1 MAIVPQKRGPI
12 DSAFLAELDGL
23 RMLARKVFRGQMRGE
38 RRSRYKGQS
47 VEFVDFRPYIQ
58 GDDLR
63 RIDWHTYGR
72 LERFFIKLFEEEE
85 DLRLY
90 VILDCSA
97 SMDYGT
103 PNKFDHARRLTA
115 ALAYIVLANLET
127 VAVSVF
133 AGHYAML
140 STPTRGKGRIHPL
153 LRKLNDLAALGPSS
167 LGGAASRFAA
177 QTRKNGVVCVL
188 SDFLTG
194 ERLETIA
201 PLAGLGHQVELI
213 QILAPEEA
221 NPQLTGD
228 LELVDAETG
237 ASEEVSMGQAVLRR
251 YHQRLGALQS
261 ELKTFARRCGGD
273 FHVCVTSQPLREFI
287 LGPLRTARL
296 VR

>member
-1 MAIVPQKRGPI
+1 
-12 DSAFLAELDGL
+12 
-23 RMLARKVFRGQMRGE
+23 
-38 RRSRYKGQS
+38 
-47 VEFVDFRPYIQ
+47 
-58 GDDLR
+58 
-63 RIDWHTYGR
+63 
-72 LERFFIKLFEEEE
+72 
-85 DLRLY
+85 
-90 VILDCSA
+90 
-97 SMDYGT
+97 
-103 PNKFDHARRLTA
+103 
-115 ALAYIVLANLET
+115 
-127 VAVSVF
+127 
-133 AGHYAML
+133 ML